1 MESREPPRRIDLV
14 DRELT
19 ESVIGAFYEVY
30 NELRY
35 GLLEN
40 LYTEALARE
49 LTKRGRRVDREV
61 RVQIYYKCEVIGLQR
76 IDMIVDER
84 LVVEVKSTHDLSK
97 ASHRQV
103 LSYLRGSHLQLALL
117 LHFGPEAKFYRII
130 SSMR

>member
-1 MESREPPRRIDLV
+1 MENPARVELI

-40 LYTEALARE
+40 LYNEALARE
-49 LTKRGRRVDREV
+49 LAKRGRRVAREV
-61 RVQIYYKCEVIGLQR
+61 RVQVYYKGEPIGLLR

-97 ASHRQV
+97 SSHRQV
-103 LSYLRGSHLQLALL
+103 LSYLRGSRLQLALL

-130 SSMR
+130 SSTR

>member
-1 MESREPPRRIDLV
+1 MENPARVELV

-35 GLLEN
+35 GLLES
-40 LYTEALARE
+40 LYSEALARE
-49 LTKRGRRVDREV
+49 LVARGHRVGREV
-61 RVQIYYKCEVIGLQR
+61 RVQIHYKGEPIGLQR

-97 ASHRQV
+97 SSHRQV
-103 LSYLRGSHLQLALL
+103 LSYLRGSRLQLALL

-130 SSMR
+130 SSRR

>member
-1 MESREPPRRIDLV
+1 MESPARIELV

-35 GLLEN
+35 GLLES
-40 LYTEALARE
+40 LYSEALERE
-49 LTKRGRRVDREV
+49 LTRCGRHVAREV
-61 RVQIYYKCEVIGLQR
+61 RVPIYYKGEVIGVQR

-97 ASHRQV
+97 SSHRQV
-103 LSYLRGSHLQLALL
+103 LSYLRGSRLQLALL

-130 SSMR
+130 SSRR

>member
-1 MESREPPRRIDLV
+1 MENPARVELV

-40 LYTEALARE
+40 LYSEALARE
-49 LTKRGRRVDREV
+49 LLKRGHRVAREV
-61 RVQIYYKCEVIGLQR
+61 RIQIHYKGEVIGLQR

-97 ASHRQV
+97 SSHRQV
-103 LSYLRGSHLQLALL
+103 LSYLRGSRLQLALL
-117 LHFGPEAKFYRII
+117 LHFGPEAKFHRII
-130 SSMR
+130 SSRR